1 MDFNIEKILSES
13 KGRPSGM
20 LLINDPNT
28 GEPMLAIPES
38 KKEEKA
44 MKKAL
49 SPTGKDEPMTGPK
62 ILAPPQEP
70 VSKQMLAD
78 DSFGFDKEKIKELI
92 GQEQSGIAQLEQS
105 IQGLK
110 REPQSINWKPAAAF
124 LDAGVKGQNL
134 AAAMPEYTSPEDR
147 AFKIAQL
154 ENLVQQRK
162 SGATENALSL
172 LKNSLA
178 KQQLGDERRREH
190 FEKAQGLKKEDT
202 IRKDFSGLMGKVEE
216 DQQMLSTIAENLGR
230 GDYQSV
236 MTSLAHFA
244 RSVGGEK
251 GVLNIDDIKRVMPHT
266 FTGDLAKALAY
277 MGSPDVEIT
286 PRVVENMKELTEIA
300 RQRTMEKHRKA
311 LQLKKSTYQNPKS
324 SYYEL
329 AAPGSGGV
337 GDVLVRDSEERINAL
352 IAPPSKGGGV
362 SQGLPSFD
370 EYKKMKKGK

>member
-1 MDFNIEKILSES
+1 MDFSLEKILSES
-13 KGRPSGM
+13 DPKKRPSGM
-20 LLINDPNT
+20 LLIEDPET
-28 GEPMLAIPES
+28 GEPMLAVPES

-62 ILAPPQEP
+62 MLAPPQEP
-70 VSKQMLAD
+70 VSKQMLAED
-78 DSFGFDKEKIKELI
+78 AFGLDKEKIKELI
-92 GQEQSGIAQLEQS
+92 QQEQSGISQLEQT
-105 IQGLK
+105 IQNL
-110 REPQSINWKPAAAF
+110 RQQPQSINWKPAAAF

-172 LKNSLA
+172 LKNSLY

-190 FEKAQGLKKEDT
+190 FEKSQGLKKEDT
-202 IRKDFSGLMGKVEE
+202 IRKDFGGIMGTVEE
-216 DQQMLSTIAENLGR
+216 DQRMFSTMDENLAR

-236 MTSLAHFA
+236 MASLANFA
-244 RSVGGEK
+244 RAVAGEK
-251 GVLNIDDIKRVMPHT
+251 GVLSDSDIKRVLPRT
-266 FTGDLAKALAY
+266 FSGDVAKTFAY
-277 MGSPDVEIT
+277 LGSPNAEIT
-286 PRVVENMKELTEIA
+286 QEVVDNMRSLIEIA
-300 RQRTMEKHRKA
+300 RKKTMDKHQKA
-311 LQLKKSTYQNPKS
+311 LQLRKSTYQNPKS

-337 GDVLVRDSEERINAL
+337 GDVLIKDAEERIKSIVSPTA
-352 IAPPSKGGGV
+352 GG
-362 SQGLPSFD
+362 SAQGLPSFD